1 MTQVKKKWQ
10 NEQNQYKNN
19 ILELQQ
25 LMHKF
30 TFMYVRV
37 ISLGIISVIAKW
49 FPSGRHSSW

>member
-30 TFMYVRV
+30 TFMYIRADFF
-37 ISLGIISVIAKW
+37 GYN
-49 FPSGRHSSW
+49 FCNC

>member
-30 TFMYVRV
+30 TFMYIRV